1 MRKSKLIL
9 DRYRPLGSAGAG
21 GFGTVQVAWD
31 ERIQRKVAIKTIQLT
46 ELDAERAALPGAD
59 AVEPVRDIYQD
70 DVLPWEDDSGE
81 TGQPEYADLEPTVDQ
96 GAYPDL
102 EPIRS
107 LAHLPGLDEART
119 AAMLQDARIVTVYDF
134 EVRERTAYLI
144 MEYVEGLTLTE
155 LLREYSE
162 YITLDIIAA
171 VFEAV
176 AGALAVA
183 HKAGV
188 LHLDIKPDNI
198 MINAKGQV
206 KVTDFGLA
214 TLADAAGQGLAGG
227 GTIGYMPLEQMRR
240 EHLDVRTDE
249 WSLAAVLYEM
259 LAGENPFLAPNL
271 EEAPAAIEEAELVLP
286 SLCWENLD
294 EQIDDVIFYALD
306 PDREERYASV
316 KDFAEEARKFLGNAR
331 RGRNQLASIVT
342 RDLQGDQAPGPSA
355 DLQDVSQTVG
365 GEITNDEARARAQEA
380 ARAARSE
387 RSARRKRVVRDVAS
401 SAASALLTPG
411 AVSIAGR
418 VFAIAASAFLSYL
431 AAINIPFIASASVPF
446 APVALLVAVGVGIV
460 AAFRPALGAL
470 IGYLLMSVAL
480 IMGNSPI
487 AGAAVLVS
495 AFAWWYFIGRLGVA
509 EGNAGLC
516 EPVAGAIGGGALA
529 PLAAGASLRT
539 PSAVATAAFACVIAL
554 VLGAAGTGSIMGW
567 DAFANWQFSRA
578 DVDGRLLGM
587 LQSPAIWC
595 MAGSWI
601 VAAAAQA
608 AIGTRGS
615 RANELLGFVLG
626 AIILV
631 AGVVGA
637 AILNPMLVTPGM
649 LPRLILGTLVPIA
662 MVAAALFIYRPTE

>member
-9 DRYRPLGSAGAG
+9 DRYRPLGAAGAG

-46 ELDAERAALPGAD
+46 ELDAYRAALPGAD
-59 AVEPVRDIYQD
+59 AVDPARDAYQD
-70 DVLPWEDDSGE
+70 DVLPWEDDPAEEGE
-81 TGQPEYADLEPTVDQ
+81 PGYAEPDP
-96 GAYPDL
+96 GAGDPAYSDL

-155 LLREYSE
+155 LLHDYSE

-214 TLADAAGQGLAGG
+214 TLADAAGQGIAGG

-240 EHLDVRTDE
+240 EHLDARTDE
-249 WSLAAVLYEM
+249 WALAAVLYEM

-271 EEAPAAIEEAELVLP
+271 AEAPAAIEEAELVLP
-286 SLCWENLD
+286 SLCWKNLD

-342 RDLQGDQAPGPSA
+342 RDLKGDEAPGPSA
-355 DLQDVSQTVG
+355 DLQDVSQSVG
-365 GEITNDEARARAQEA
+365 DRPQVDEARSRAQEA
-380 ARAARSE
+380 VRAARAE
-387 RSARRKRVVRDVAS
+387 RSARRRRVVRNAAS
-401 SAASALLTPG
+401 SAAAALLTPG
-411 AVSIAGR
+411 AVSVAGR
-418 VFAIAASAFLSYL
+418 VFAIAASAFLGYL
-431 AAINIPFIASASVPF
+431 ASANIPFIADASAPF
-446 APVALLVAVGVGIV
+446 APVAFLVAAGLGVA

-470 IGYLLMSVAL
+470 FGYLLLSVAL
-480 IMGNSPI
+480 VLGNSPI
-487 AGAAVLVS
+487 AGAAVLIS
-495 AFAWWYFIGRLGVA
+495 SFAWWYFVGRLGVA

-516 EPVAGAIGGGALA
+516 EPVSGALGGGALA

-539 PSAVATAAFACVIAL
+539 PSAIATAAFACVVAL
-554 VLGAAGTGSIMGW
+554 VLGAAGTGIIIGW

-578 DVDGRLLGM
+578 DVDGRLLVM
-587 LQSPAIWC
+587 LRTPAIWC
-595 MAGSWI
+595 LVASW
-601 VAAAAQA
+601 VVSAAVQA

-615 RANELLGFVLG
+615 RASELLGFALG
-626 AIILV
+626 SAVLV
-631 AGVVGA
+631 AGIVGA
-637 AILNPMLVTPGM
+637 LILNPTLSTPNM

-662 MVAAALFIYRPTE
+662 LVAAGLLIYRPTE